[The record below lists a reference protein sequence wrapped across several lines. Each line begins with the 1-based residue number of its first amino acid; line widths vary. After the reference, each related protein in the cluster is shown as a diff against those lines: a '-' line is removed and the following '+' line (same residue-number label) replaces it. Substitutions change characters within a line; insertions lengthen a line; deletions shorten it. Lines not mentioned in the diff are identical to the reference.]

1 MDVTAGSELEQD
13 NSDISGQAF
22 HQLGQILTALTTLQ
36 GSFDSKIRYDEAK
49 ERQIAALHQ
58 ELLTYRQGLYQQ
70 ILRPVLTDL
79 IGIYDEIASQV
90 AASQSDDTVRGS
102 GFLLEM
108 VEGILERYGATKY
121 VCEEDDYDRS
131 RQQVIDVEPTH
142 DVELNKRVA
151 RQLRPGFE
159 VDAKVLR
166 PEWVVAYRYAPD
178 TENTILGLIP
188 GQKKGEEPWRASMS
202 TESIWVPRTLAS
214 P

>member
-1 MDVTAGSELEQD
+1 MDRQDNVGKNPVEGGAQRHECSSRIVMTGCHLSGSATSHTHGTGCQLRIDGMREGPIMDVTAGSELEQD

-102 GFLLEM
+102 GFCW
-108 VEGILERYGATKY
+108 RWSK
-121 VCEEDDYDRS
+121 
-131 RQQVIDVEPTH
+131 
-142 DVELNKRVA
+142 
-151 RQLRPGFE
+151 
-159 VDAKVLR
+159 
-166 PEWVVAYRYAPD
+166 AY
-178 TENTILGLIP
+178 
-188 GQKKGEEPWRASMS
+188 
-202 TESIWVPRTLAS
+202 
-214 P
+214 